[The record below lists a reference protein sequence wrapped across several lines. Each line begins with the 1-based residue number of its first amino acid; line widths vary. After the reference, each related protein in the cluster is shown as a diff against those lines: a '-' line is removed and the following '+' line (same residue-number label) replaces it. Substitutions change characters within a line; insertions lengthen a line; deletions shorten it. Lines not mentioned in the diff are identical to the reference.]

1 MKHELIHNFNTNNKF
16 NTSLMESLRILLKF
30 ANVHLEI
37 CFIVITYCIKICIQK
52 SNHIMV
58 LLKMKY
64 DDFFI
69 NFTKQ
74 VKNYDKQFME
84 YLFN

>member
-58 LLKMKY
+58 LLIGFYARNTMIFSLILLNK
-64 DDFFI
+64 
-69 NFTKQ
+69 
-74 VKNYDKQFME
+74 
-84 YLFN
+84 